1 VPEEKAMADVS
12 LYAVESKI
20 QTLET
25 RVDIIE
31 QDRKRQLE
39 AKIERDRRRADLWLH
54 LWLFASVLFFA
65 IVMTV
70 IVTLAVTG
78 QD

>member
-1 VPEEKAMADVS
+1 MSDVS

-25 RVDIIE
+25 RVDTIE
-31 QDRKRQLE
+31 QDRKRRLE

>member
-1 VPEEKAMADVS
+1 MSDVS

-20 QTLET
+20 QTLEI
-25 RVDIIE
+25 RVDTIE
-31 QDRKRQLE
+31 QDRKRRLE
-39 AKIERDRRRADLWLH
+39 EKIERDRRRADLWLH

-70 IVTLAVTG
+70 IVTLAVAG